1 MSAAPVGTTDRRV
14 AGRPASLRSYVA
26 LWVVAGAVGVA
37 TVLVVVD
44 PAGRDLSL
52 QLLVLLCLTAAAEAV
67 SVNLRSGDSGVTLS
81 LLEAAVVV
89 DMLLLG
95 PAGGVMAVVGA
106 IVLQHVLR
114 GLAPLKVA
122 FNAGQHA
129 VGASVVALL
138 LAVAPGPAPVGFGRV
153 VAMLVAV
160 TLYRVI
166 STRALAGVFARLDAD
181 ALRDKV
187 DARWLELAATAL
199 GNASLGV
206 IAAALWT
213 SHPTVVW
220 VVGAPAVALYMSYG
234 ASYRIEGLFAQV
246 RVERDR
252 LDRIVG
258 GINEGIVL
266 LDPDGQVLVWNAA
279 MTRVLGVPSAEA
291 VGMSGDD
298 VLAGTDDHGLVH
310 LPTAVVRG
318 GPADV
323 VSEVRVEDAHG
334 QLVPLRLQHTL
345 LHDEAGRCTGDV
357 IVVHDL
363 TREREAAA
371 LKEDFVARVSHEL
384 RTPLSPL
391 RAYAQSL
398 RKAGDRVPEERR
410 AEVLDQ
416 MVERVDHL
424 ARLVDDLLLVSQIGA
439 GRVDPT
445 REVQLTEVDLG
456 ELVPR
461 LVAWLG
467 QEHVRDHTIEVVGA
481 DTSHVVLAD
490 PMRTGQVVTNLLTN
504 ACKYS
509 GPGTPV
515 TVRIGRAG
523 DRTTVVVEDQ
533 GPGIPEDK
541 LEAIFERFE
550 RLDDPQRMQTGGI
563 GLGLFISRH
572 LTEAMGGTLTVVS
585 ERGVGT
591 AFTLALSTVADGVVE
606 TRTPVATGA

>member
-1 MSAAPVGTTDRRV
+1 MTANRTKDRRV
-14 AGRPASLRSYVA
+14 GAGPSSLRSYVA
-26 LWVVAGAVGVA
+26 CWAVAGAVGVT

-44 PAGRDLSL
+44 PAGRTVTPT
-52 QLLVLLCLTAAAEAV
+52 LLVLLGLTAIAEAV
-67 SVNLRSGDSGVTLS
+67 SVNMRSGDSGVTLS

-95 PAGGVMAVVGA
+95 PSGGVMAVVGA
-106 IVLQHVLR
+106 ILLQHVIR
-114 GLAPLKVA
+114 GLAPLKVI

-129 VGASVVALL
+129 AGASVAALL
-138 LAVAPGPAPVGFGRV
+138 LALAPGPSPVGIGRA
-153 VAMLVAV
+153 VAMLLAV

-166 STRALAGVFARLDAD
+166 STRALVGIFARIDAD
-181 ALRDKV
+181 TLRDKV
-187 DARWLELAATAL
+187 DHRWLELAATAI
-199 GNASLGV
+199 GNASLGI
-206 IAAALWT
+206 IAAALWST
-213 SHPTVVW
+213 HPTVVW
-220 VVGAPAVALYMSYG
+220 IVAAPAVALFMSYG

-266 LDPDGQVLVWNAA
+266 LDPDGQVLVWNPAMARMIGRSAA
-279 MTRVLGVPSAEA
+279 ET
-291 VGMSGDD
+291 VGMSADD
-298 VLAGTDDHGLVH
+298 VLAGTDDRGLPH
-310 LPTAVVRG
+310 LPASVVRG
-318 GPADV
+318 QSDDGPV
-323 VSEVRVEDAHG
+323 EVRVDDVHG

-345 LHDEAGRCTGDV
+345 LRDDAGRCTGDV

-363 TREREAAA
+363 AREREAAA

-398 RKAGDRVPEERR
+398 RRAGDRVPVDKR

-439 GRVDPT
+439 GRVDPA
-445 REVQLTEVDLG
+445 REVALSDVDLG

-467 QEHVRDHTIEVVGA
+467 SEHVRDHTIEVVGS
-481 DTSHVVLAD
+481 DTPVGVLAD
-490 PMRTGQVVTNLLTN
+490 AMRTGQVVTNLLTN

-509 GPGTPV
+509 RPGTTV
-515 TVRIGRAG
+515 TIRLEHLG
-523 DRTTVVVEDQ
+523 DRGAVVVEDH

-563 GLGLFISRH
+563 GLGLYISRH
-572 LTEAMGGTLTVVS
+572 LTEAMGGTLTVAS
-585 ERGVGT
+585 TRGVGT
-591 AFTLALSTVADGVVE
+591 TFTLALPLADTTTMDPAVMAAA
-606 TRTPVATGA
+606 PA

>member
-1 MSAAPVGTTDRRV
+1 MTAHRTMDRRV
-14 AGRPASLRSYVA
+14 AAGPASLRSYVA
-26 LWVVAGAVGVA
+26 CWALAGAVGLA

-44 PAGRDLSL
+44 PAGRAITPALV
-52 QLLVLLCLTAAAEAV
+52 VLLCLTAAAEAV

-95 PAGGVMAVVGA
+95 PSGGLIAVVGA

-114 GLAPLKVA
+114 GLAPLKVV

-129 VGASVVALL
+129 VGASVAALL
-138 LAVAPGPAPVGFGRV
+138 LAVAPGPAPVGIGRA

-160 TLYRVI
+160 TLYRII
-166 STRALAGVFARLDAD
+166 STRALVGIFARIDAEM
-181 ALRDKV
+181 LRDKV
-187 DARWLELAATAL
+187 DHRWLELAATAL

-206 IAAALWT
+206 IAAALWS

-220 VVGAPAVALYMSYG
+220 IVGAPAVALYMSYG
-234 ASYRIEGLFAQV
+234 ASYRIESLFGQV

-258 GINEGIVL
+258 GVNEGIVL
-266 LDPDGQVLVWNAA
+266 LDPEGQVLVWNAA
-279 MTRVLGVPSAEA
+279 MTRTLGRSAAEV
-291 VGMSGDD
+291 VGASGDD
-298 VLAGTDDHGLVH
+298 VLAGTDDRGLPY
-310 LPTAVVRG
+310 LPARLVRG
-318 GPADV
+318 QQADEV
-323 VSEVRVEDAHG
+323 VEVRVEDVHG
-334 QLVPLRLQHTL
+334 QVVPLRLQHTL
-345 LHDEAGRCTGDV
+345 LRDDAGRCTGDV

-398 RKAGDRVPEERR
+398 RRAGDRVPVEKRG
-410 AEVLDQ
+410 EVLDQ

-424 ARLVDDLLLVSQIGA
+424 ARLVDDLLLVSQIGS
-439 GRVDPT
+439 GRVDPA
-445 REVQLTEVDLG
+445 REVQLDKVDLT

-467 QEHVRDHTIEVVGA
+467 NDHVGDHTVEVVGA
-481 DTSHVVLAD
+481 DTPLVVMAD
-490 PMRTGQVVTNLLTN
+490 TMRTGQVVTNLLTN

-515 TVRIGRAG
+515 TVRLEQVG
-523 DRTTVVVEDQ
+523 DHGAVVVEDR

-563 GLGLFISRH
+563 GLGLYISRH
-572 LTEAMGGTLTVVS
+572 LTEAMGGTLTVAS
-585 ERGVGT
+585 TRGVGT
-591 AFTLALSTVADGVVE
+591 AFTLALPAADTSATDASIVAA
-606 TRTPVATGA
+606 ATA